1 MLLEKS
7 FSALLECGARAA
19 AEAQRKTS
27 RNKNVDIHGC
37 VMTYSELSKE
47 IEELSYRDKFRLAQ
61 LLIQLAR
68 KEEEEQN
75 PEKRQAARSSAI
87 NPELV
92 QYVAERLRKL
102 RPSKKEALLNSIG
115 AMFQFQGGISDGD
128 KERMFSELQ
137 KRRYIVLAENGLVQY
152 PEV

>member
-1 MLLEKS
+1 
-7 FSALLECGARAA
+7 
-19 AEAQRKTS
+19 
-27 RNKNVDIHGC
+27 
-37 VMTYSELSKE
+37 MTYSELSKE
-47 IEELSYRDKFRLAQ
+47 IQELSYRDKFRLAL

-75 PEKRQAARSSAI
+75 PDKRQAARSSAKLD
-87 NPELV
+87 PELV
-92 QYVAERLRKL
+92 QYVAERIRKL

-137 KRRYIVLAENGLVQY
+137 KRRYIVLAENGRVQY